1 MYVGTIELTPEILMI
16 YADFV
21 VEAIKS
27 GYFSYLAHPD
37 LFGMT
42 YKNWDVH
49 AEEASKRILKAAEEM
64 NMPIEIN
71 VNGMRK
77 NKIPYNNGE
86 RYQYPIKEFW
96 ELSKEYNVK
105 RIVGIDAHN
114 PEEMHDLDMGLNF
127 AKEHDLSIID
137 RLEFNK

>member
-1 MYVGTIELTPEILMI
+1 MQKRI
-16 YADFV
+16 
-21 VEAIKS
+21 
-27 GYFSYLAHPD
+27 
-37 LFGMT
+37 
-42 YKNWDVH
+42 
-49 AEEASKRILKAAEEM
+49 SKRILKAAEEM

-127 AKEHDLSIID
+127 AKEHDLTIID

>member
-1 MYVGTIELTPEILMI
+1 
-16 YADFV
+16 
-21 VEAIKS
+21 
-27 GYFSYLAHPD
+27 
-37 LFGMT
+37 
-42 YKNWDVH
+42 
-49 AEEASKRILKAAEEM
+49 KRILKAAEEM

-77 NKIPYNNGE
+77 NKIYYNNGE

-127 AKEHDLSIID
+127 AKEHDLTIID